1 MHKVILITKIN
12 EEIECIPL
20 AIVENGEKVFFKI
33 YHEARE
39 KLILVDRVNGIK
51 ITDTKFL
58 KPNLSNVVF
67 KIRGDLAKR
76 YTLHEDE
83 EIIEYGSGEITV
95 SCKPEGKDILLSRL
109 LRYDNCCEIIFP
121 KDYREDMKNII
132 KTSLEN
138 YGVYK

>member
-1 MHKVILITKIN
+1 MQSLQIY
-12 EEIECIPL
+12 PL
-20 AIVENGEKVFFKI
+20 CVCKGTTFFAIGKVFFKI

-76 YTLHEDE
+76 YTLKK
-83 EIIEYGSGEITV
+83 I
-95 SCKPEGKDILLSRL
+95 
-109 LRYDNCCEIIFP
+109 YDVIMNWHNE
-121 KDYREDMKNII
+121 
-132 KTSLEN
+132 
-138 YGVYK
+138 VYNKGIR